1 MIDTHTH
8 LYLEEFDNDFDTTI
22 NRAIAAG
29 IDKFIFPAI
38 DESTFEKMIS
48 AQKRFPQNIFAAIGL
63 HPTSVEE
70 KTCKQ
75 ELDFVEKTVSK
86 FPFAAI
92 GEIGIDCYWTTENIV
107 AQRKVFERQ
116 LEIAAEYDLPVI
128 IHARNSFDE
137 IFAILDKRGDLNL
150 RGVFHAFLGDI
161 NDYEKIKS
169 YKNFYFGLGGIV
181 TFKNSGMTP
190 VVEKMSLDEIV
201 LETDSPYLTPA
212 PFRGKRNE
220 SANLVLIAQKI
231 AEIKNTSLEIVAEKT
246 TENAQKM
253 FFSCTNKI
261 SSIFE
266 L

>member
-8 LYLEEFDNDFDTTI
+8 LYLEEFDNDFDATI

-29 IDKFIFPAI
+29 IDTFIFPAI
-38 DESTFEKMIS
+38 DKSTFEKMML
-48 AQKRFPQNIFAAIGL
+48 AQKRYPQNIFTAIGL

-70 KTCKQ
+70 KTFKQ
-75 ELDFVEKTVSK
+75 ELDFVEKTISK
-86 FPFAAI
+86 YSFVAI

-116 LEIAAEYDLPVI
+116 LEIADAYNLPVI

-137 IFAILDKRGDLNL
+137 IFTILDKCSNLNL
-150 RGVFHAFLGDI
+150 RGVFHAFSGSI
-161 NDYEKIKS
+161 HDYEKIKS
-169 YKNFYFGLGGIV
+169 YKNFYLGLGGIV

-190 VVEKMSLDEIV
+190 VVEKIPLDEIV

-231 AEIKNTSLEIVAEKT
+231 AEIKNTSIEIVTKQT
-246 TENAQKM
+246 TENARKC
-253 FFSCTNKI
+253 FFST
-261 SSIFE
+261 
-266 L
+266 